1 MTGSRAPIAAAVL
14 VLAAAVFATPVL
26 AAGPGVERTIHVPEG
41 WEGAYDFGYA
51 PVVRVGDLVI
61 VSGVPAGGDGSYEEK
76 VRGMYRRVEELLAAA
91 GASIEDV
98 VELTTFHTTP
108 RDSPAFREEFDLYM
122 PIHREFFGEHRPAWT
137 AVGTTV
143 LLSRSAPVEM
153 RVVAVA
159 GSGAASRVVFGGDAA
174 AASETA
180 AAPAATAPVAET
192 ARFAFW
198 SDPEVNLHHFLYQWA
213 SAENPPQ
220 PMRRPA
226 TVPERDEIA
235 SLSPEERASWTA
247 ALDHYRAQVAT
258 RDPLFDGEMV
268 ALRDH
273 LAGTAP
279 APSSEWARATLA
291 ALERARPVYQA
302 RWWPEHDAANRR
314 WVAALTPTLER
325 VEVALAER
333 MAAAFGGEWPEG
345 RVRVDVSTYSHDL
358 GAYSTASA
366 AGPGPHVVI
375 TSLGEGYAMPY
386 ALEMVF
392 HEAGHVDTMMNPLDG
407 ALAAAFSK
415 LGAQP
420 PDRLWHHALFHTA
433 GELTRQALAEIGV
446 EDFVPYARNFGLDR
460 RMGAQKDFE
469 ALEAHWLP
477 YLRGDLGDE
486 ARRTAALE
494 AVARGLVTSP
504 SSSPS
509 APPTPAAPEP
519 PGSAS

>member
-1 MTGSRAPIAAAVL
+1 MAGSRAPIAAAVL
-14 VLAAAVFATPVL
+14 VLAILAAVL
-26 AAGPGVERTIHVPEG
+26 AAPPVTAAGSDVERTIHVPEG

-76 VRGMYRRVEELLAAA
+76 IRRMYRRVEELLAAA
-91 GASIEDV
+91 GASWDDV
-98 VELTTFHTTP
+98 VELTTFHTAP
-108 RDSPAFREEFDLYM
+108 RDSAAFGEEFDLYM
-122 PIHREFFGEHRPAWT
+122 PIHREFLGEHRPAWT

-159 GSGAASRVVFGGDAA
+159 GSGAASRVVRGGEPAGAA
-174 AASETA
+174 T
-180 AAPAATAPVAET
+180 APAATAPVAET

-213 SAENPPQ
+213 SAEAPRRWPP
-220 PMRRPA
+220 A
-226 TVPERDEIA
+226 VPERDELGTLA
-235 SLSPEERASWTA
+235 EAERAAWTA
-247 ALDHYRAQVAT
+247 AVEHYRAEVAT
-258 RDPLFDGEMV
+258 RDPLFDAEMV

-279 APSSEWARATLA
+279 APAGEWAKATLA
-291 ALERARPVYQA
+291 ALERARPVYLA
-302 RWWPEHDAANRR
+302 RWWQAHDAANRR

-325 VEVALAER
+325 IEVPLAER
-333 MAAAFGGEWPEG
+333 MTAAFGGEWPEG
-345 RVRVDVSTYSHDL
+345 LVRIDVSAYSHDL

-392 HEAGHVDTMMNPLDG
+392 HEAGHVDLLMHPLG
-407 ALAAAFSK
+407 NALAAAFSK
-415 LGAQP
+415 LGAEP
-420 PDRLWHHALFHTA
+420 PGRLWHNALFHTA

-446 EDFVPYARNFGLDR
+446 EDFVPYAKNFGLDQR
-460 RMGAQKDFE
+460 RGAQADFE

-477 YLRGDLGDE
+477 YLRGDLSADGKRAE
-486 ARRTAALE
+486 ALE
-494 AVARGLVTSP
+494 AVARALLPT
-504 SSSPS
+504 
-509 APPTPAAPEP
+509 AP
-519 PGSAS
+519 